1 MHTRNVWYRQFCGAL
16 AALFLWAAV
25 PQPAAQAGVVGT
37 DASVQIA
44 QQSQV
49 KQRLH
54 SLLARDDV
62 RQQLIAYGI
71 DPAEANARVDA
82 LTPAEAQKLA
92 GRLDDMPAAGS
103 DLVGALLFIFVL
115 LLITDLLGLTDV
127 YPFTR

>member
-1 MHTRNVWYRQFCGAL
+1 MHANNKWYRQFCGAL
-16 AALFLWAAV
+16 VAVFLWAAV
-25 PQPAAQAGVVGT
+25 PMPAAQASVVGT

-44 QQSQV
+44 QHAQV

-54 SLLARDDV
+54 QLLARDDV

-71 DPAEANARVDA
+71 DPAEADARVDA
-82 LTPAEAQKLA
+82 LTPAEAQRLA
-92 GRLDDMPAAGS
+92 GRLDDLPAAGS
-103 DLVGALLFIFVL
+103 DLIGALLFIFVL